1 MIRPLRFCLSVLFL
15 LCLGAAAAA
24 ADTVSHSA
32 GVPLQTTDWTVT
44 LDIPKFDSTLG
55 TLQSVSIEVRDSLV
69 HKIEYEN
76 QSPNSPSTFSDSTY
90 VTVDVM
96 RPASASFVTAI
107 AKIYRTASVGIYDGV
122 LDYAGT
128 SGVTYDGIVDYAI
141 SSSTMSAPADL
152 ALFTGT
158 GTIGLPC
165 QARAYFRFGYS
176 GGNARSR
183 LTTQAAARVLV
194 TYTYQVAVVP
204 SLSTSWGRIKSLY
217 R

>member
-1 MIRPLRFCLSVLFL
+1 MIRPLRFCLSALFL

-32 GVPLQTTDWTVT
+32 GVPLQTTDWTVA
-44 LDIPKFDSTLG
+44 LDIPKFNPALG

-69 HKIEYEN
+69 HKIEFEN
-76 QSPNSPSTFSDSTY
+76 QSPSSSSTFSDSTY
-90 VTVDVM
+90 VTVDVL
-96 RPASASFVTAI
+96 RPASTSFVTAI
-107 AKIYRTASVGIYDGV
+107 ARIYRTAHVGISDGV

-128 SGVTYDGIVDYAI
+128 SGVTLDGIVDYAV
-141 SSSTMSAPADL
+141 SSTTTSATADL

-158 GTIGLPC
+158 GTIPLPC
-165 QARAYFRFGYS
+165 QARANFLFGYG

-183 LTTQAAARVLV
+183 LTTQAAAMVLV
-194 TYTYQVAVVP
+194 TYTYDASVVP
-204 SLSTSWGRIKSLY
+204 SLPTTWGRVKSLY